1 MTATGGGRLEII
13 GVRHHSPACAQL
25 VRERITALRPAFV
38 LVEGPSD
45 INGRLAELRL
55 GHTLPVAV
63 FSYLRVENGTR
74 ASWTPFC
81 DHSPEWIALTEGHAA
96 GADVRF
102 IDLPAWHPA
111 FADRTNRYA
120 DAEQRYADAV
130 DRLCQEFAIDN
141 SDALWDHLVETGP
154 DGDLGERLAIYF
166 DGVRGDATAG
176 ASDQAREAYMARW
189 IRAALAEAP
198 PGAGPVLVVCGG
210 FHRPALLAAAERPE
224 PGWPEVP
231 APPEGAVGGSYL
243 VPYSHRRLD
252 AFEGYQSGLPS
263 PGFYQRLW
271 DEGAESAA
279 AWLMDSVVARLRRRK
294 QHVSTAH
301 VIAATTQARALA
313 AVRGHRHPA
322 RTDVLDA
329 LVSTLVAE
337 GLEERL
343 PWTVRNPQLAGAHPV
358 VAEMVAALTG
368 DRTGRL
374 APGTP
379 HPPLPAAVD
388 AELAALGLDG
398 RGPLALD
405 LTAEDGLLRS
415 RVLHRLRVL
424 RVPGFERTSGPR
436 SGRDPVAREEW
447 RLTPSDLRLSALIEA
462 AAFGATLA
470 DAAEHAL
477 AERVVEARGD
487 VAVLASVLFDAVLCG
502 TGALAGRVGPLI
514 AAAVADTSDVP
525 ALGAALAS
533 VLGLWRHDRLLGAAG
548 DPGLAGIVDA
558 AARRLVW
565 LLEGIRGG
573 PQPADPGRLAAVVA
587 LRDAVRHAAGVLTV
601 DRADV
606 VAMAGRIGPE
616 VPPDLRGAA
625 AGLRWSLGEPAEP
638 AELDVPWAPK
648 IVGDWLAGLFALA
661 REEVLTTPSL
671 VATLDDLVGELTD
684 ADFLVALPA
693 LRQAFEFFPPRERAQ
708 FAELLLN
715 RRGHQGDGRALL
727 RTTVDPL
734 LLAEAAALEHAVDE
748 ILTREG
754 LLP

>member
-1 MTATGGGRLEII
+1 MTATDGGRLEII
-13 GVRHHSPACAQL
+13 GVRHHSPACAGL
-25 VRERITALRPAFV
+25 VRDRIAALRPAFV

-63 FSYLRVENGTR
+63 FSYLRVEDGTH

-81 DHSPEWIALTEGHAA
+81 DHSPEWIALTDGHAA

-120 DAEQRYADAV
+120 DAELRYAEAVERLCREFAV
-130 DRLCQEFAIDN
+130 DNADT
-141 SDALWDHLVETGP
+141 LWDHLVETEP

-166 DGVRGDATAG
+166 EGVRGDATTTTA
-176 ASDQAREAYMARW
+176 DQAREAYMARW
-189 IRAALAEAP
+189 IRAALAEAD
-198 PGAGPVLVVCGG
+198 GRPVLVVCGG
-210 FHRPALLAAAERPE
+210 FHRPALLAAADRPE
-224 PGWPEVP
+224 AGWPDVP

-243 VPYSHRRLD
+243 IPYSHRRLD

-271 DEGAESAA
+271 DDGAESAA
-279 AWLMDSVVARLRRRK
+279 AWLMDSVVARLRHRK

-301 VIAATTQARALA
+301 VIAATAQARGLA

-343 PWTVRNPQLAGAHPV
+343 PWTVRDPQLAGAHPV
-358 VAEMVAALTG
+358 VAEMVAASTG

-379 HPPLPAAVD
+379 QPPLPAAVD
-388 AELAALGLDG
+388 AELTALGLDG
-398 RGPLALD
+398 AGAVALD
-405 LTAEDGLLRS
+405 LTAEADRLRS
-415 RVLHRLRVL
+415 RVLHGLRVL
-424 RVPGFERTSGPR
+424 RVPGFDRASGPR
-436 SGRDPVAREEW
+436 SGRDPVSREEW

-462 AAFGATLA
+462 AAFGASLV

-477 AERVVEARGD
+477 AERVVEAGRD
-487 VAVLASVLFDAVLCG
+487 VAALANVLFDAVLCG
-502 TGALAGRVGPLI
+502 IGAVAGRLGPLI
-514 AAAVADTSDVP
+514 AAAVADTGDVP

-548 DPGLAGIVDA
+548 DPAMAMVVDA
-558 AARRLVW
+558 AARRLLW

-587 LRDAVRHAAGVLTV
+587 LRDAVRHAAEVLTI
-601 DRADV
+601 DRADT
-606 VAMAGRIGPE
+606 VAMAGRIGPD

-625 AGLRWSLGEPAEP
+625 AGLRWSLGEPAEL
-638 AELDVPWAPK
+638 EVPWAPK

-671 VATLDDLVGELTD
+671 VASLDDLIGELTD

-693 LRQAFEFFPPRERAQ
+693 LRQAFEFFPPRERAR
-708 FAELLLN
+708 FAELLLE
-715 RRGHQGDGRALL
+715 RRGRTGDGRALL

-734 LLAEAAALEHAVDE
+734 LLAEAAALERAVDE
-748 ILTREG
+748 IITREG